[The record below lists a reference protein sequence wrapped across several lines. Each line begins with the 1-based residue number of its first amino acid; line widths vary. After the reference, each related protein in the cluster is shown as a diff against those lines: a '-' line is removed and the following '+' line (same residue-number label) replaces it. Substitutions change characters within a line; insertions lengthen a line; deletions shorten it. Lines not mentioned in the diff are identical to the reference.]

1 MYALLLTIIMMVT
14 ETKKTDKEL
23 LVKGIKLMALTAF
36 LMFLGPTLMYI
47 GLSNEDKP
55 LYIPLVI
62 MASLVCI
69 SSILLAF
76 KGLKTIMDSMFS
88 KNKSKNN

>member
-1 MYALLLTIIMMVT
+1 MVT

-23 LVKGIKLMALTAF
+23 LVKGIKLMAITAV

-47 GLSNEDKP
+47 GLSNKDKP
-55 LYIPLVI
+55 LYIPLLI
-62 MASLVCI
+62 MATLVCI

-76 KGLKTIMDSMFS
+76 KGLKTIMDSMF
-88 KNKSKNN
+88 NKKKTLE